1 MLISRT
7 DLLAIVAV
15 VDVAIHGQERPV
27 RASDVGPRYGLP
39 QRYFEPMLRTL
50 AGRGILTG
58 KRGKDGGYQLAR
70 SPHFITVDDIL
81 RGLRAMQGAIARS
94 IVSSIEKRIALPA
107 LEEAQMAFS
116 RALQSITIA
125 DLVSSAAAG
134 SAPPAQNPEA
144 ANTVKL
150 LLKAIQ

>member
-39 QRYFEPMLRTL
+39 LRYFEPMLRSL
-50 AGRGILTG
+50 AERGILTG
-58 KRGKDGGYQLAR
+58 KRGKDGGYQLTR
-70 SPHFITVDDIL
+70 SPRFITVDDIL
-81 RGLRAMQGAIARS
+81 REARAMEGAIARS
-94 IVSSIEKRIALPA
+94 VVSTIEKRIALPA

-116 RALQSITIA
+116 RALQGITIA
-125 DLVSSAAAG
+125 DLVGSAAAR
-134 SAPPAQNPEA
+134 SAPPVQNLDA

-150 LLKAIQ
+150 LLGTVG